1 MLSLS
6 KVFEILGIRAT
17 NDADMKPQPS
27 VITLLSLLGE
37 VAVVVDTDADED
49 TDVVVVVDVVVIIVE
64 DKQSSITDI

>member
-6 KVFEILGIRAT
+6 KVFEIFGIRAT

-37 VAVVVDTDADED
+37 VAVVVNTDPDGDTE
-49 TDVVVVVDVVVIIVE
+49 VVVVDVVVITVE
-64 DKQSSITDI
+64 DKQ